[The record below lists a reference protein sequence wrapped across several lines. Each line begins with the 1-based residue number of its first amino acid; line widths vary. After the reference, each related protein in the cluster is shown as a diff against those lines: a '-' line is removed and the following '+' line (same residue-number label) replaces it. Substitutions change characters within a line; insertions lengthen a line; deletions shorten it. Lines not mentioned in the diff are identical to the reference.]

1 MAEQDEEMRR
11 RKYPRV
17 KESCR
22 IKYRLV
28 NDPVLQP
35 EDQGG
40 VAVNISGGG
49 MRFSADEE
57 FQPGAMIALEM
68 SLGELP
74 TPVVSL
80 ARVVWCER
88 GEAEGT
94 FDVGVE
100 FWWIG
105 WADAEA
111 QGQMLKYINQK
122 LGQLGIDTFG
132 DATRPD
138 DS

>member
-1 MAEQDEEMRR
+1 MGEQDEEVRR
-11 RKYPRV
+11 RKYPRA
-17 KESCR
+17 KESCQV
-22 IKYRLV
+22 KYRLV

-35 EDQGG
+35 EEQGG
-40 VAVNISGGG
+40 VAMNISGGG
-49 MRFSADEE
+49 MRFSADVE
-57 FQPGAMIALEM
+57 FETGAMVALEM
-68 SLGELP
+68 SLAELP

-88 GEAEGT
+88 AEEEGK
-94 FDVGVE
+94 FDIGVE

-105 WADAEA
+105 WADEEA

-132 DATRPD
+132 EAT
-138 DS
+138 

>member
-1 MAEQDEEMRR
+1 M
-11 RKYPRV
+11 
-17 KESCR
+17 
-22 IKYRLV
+22 
-28 NDPVLQP
+28 
-35 EDQGG
+35 
-40 VAVNISGGG
+40 NISGGG
-49 MRFSADEE
+49 MRFSADVE
-57 FQPGAMIALEM
+57 FETGAMVALEM

-88 GEAEGT
+88 AEEEGK
-94 FDVGVE
+94 FDIGVE

-105 WADAEA
+105 WADEEA

-132 DATRPD
+132 ETT
-138 DS
+138 